1 MDGIK
6 VSYKKV
12 SELMEYVG
20 PCYDYKSWMHIVQ
33 YKKSMHRY
41 ALLENYIQQKDNN
54 QSKSVAI
61 YIDGRPKAIGNI
73 TGFINSTRPSSTIK
87 QPNFIF
93 EAREGNRVFIC
104 AIKSIHVGEE
114 LLIDY
119 NLNCINTNE
128 ATIMGVV
135 HTIKPSSNQ

>member
-1 MDGIK
+1 M
-6 VSYKKV
+6 SYNKV

-33 YKKSMHRY
+33 YKKSMRRY
-41 ALLENYIQQKDNN
+41 ALSANYIQQQDNN

-61 YIDGRPKAIGNI
+61 YIDGRPKATGNI
-73 TGFINSTRPSSTIK
+73 AGFINSTRPGSTIK
-87 QPNFIF
+87 QPNCIF

-104 AIKSIHVGEE
+104 AIKSIRAGEE

-119 NLNCINTNE
+119 NLNRIDTNE

-135 HTIKPSSNQ
+135 HTIKPTSNQ